1 LGHAVAG
8 SRKSDF
14 VSPGETDT
22 SREEVMKGKPVRQ
35 SLLLS
40 LLVGGLL
47 AGCQS
52 SGEVYGPP
60 CAVRA
65 YEAGYCPFPGY
76 RAPVPQ

>member
-1 LGHAVAG
+1 
-8 SRKSDF
+8 
-14 VSPGETDT
+14 
-22 SREEVMKGKPVRQ
+22 MKGKPVRQ

-40 LLVGGLL
+40 LLVGGIL